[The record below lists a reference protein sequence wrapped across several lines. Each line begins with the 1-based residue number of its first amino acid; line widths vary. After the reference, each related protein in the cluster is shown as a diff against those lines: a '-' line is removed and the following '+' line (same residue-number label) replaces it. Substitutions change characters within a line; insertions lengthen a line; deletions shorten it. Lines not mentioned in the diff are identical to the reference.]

1 MAEIDKNT
9 EYTILCA
16 AEEIFIEKG
25 YAGTKT
31 TDIAK
36 LAGVNHAM
44 IHYYFRTKE
53 NLFSL
58 VFKKQVGML
67 ANSFLAIL
75 DKDDE
80 FINLISEAIGR
91 HFEFIKNNPK
101 TIVFILSEINK
112 KNTIGHKI
120 WQEESTTIFS
130 QVVISLKD
138 KLDVEINAGRIR
150 PVDPMNFLVT
160 LLSLNVFVFIAM
172 PLLDS
177 FKKFTPAELTEFL
190 EQRKIENM
198 RLVRLALNF

>member
-25 YAGTKT
+25 YAATKT

-75 DKDDE
+75 DREDE

-91 HFEFIKNNPK
+91 HFDFIKNNPK
-101 TIVFILSEINK
+101 TIIFILSEINK

-138 KLDVEINAGRIR
+138 KLDVEINVGRIR

-160 LLSLNVFVFIAM
+160 LLSLNIFVFIAM

-198 RLVRLALNF
+198 RLVRLALNI